1 VSLFSSIKR
10 SFAPKAPPPTQA
22 SVSTKPAAKEP
33 PSTPN
38 RPWLQAGRA
47 IDWRVLFIGSDAR
60 WFQQAE
66 HDVYCLQ
73 PNWLCQRAAD
83 SAEARVMVAS
93 AAFDALV
100 LDSRVSDKAD
110 LLGRLGDSA
119 GRMVCLVCCN
129 LLDRSAVAQWNRP
142 GIIPV
147 SEASDAA
154 TMVAN
159 LIRADRL
166 RSWMADPT
174 IKSLIP
180 RIHKLPAAPKL
191 HAQVTEELQSA
202 NGSMMVVARLISQDP
217 VMSAKILQVANSA
230 FFGQASEIVDTAEA
244 AMVLGTERIRSL
256 ILLAGVFS
264 QYDGTKCP
272 GFLPEPIW
280 NHSVQVAMYSRA
292 IAFAET
298 KDARMAEASFT
309 AGLLHDIGKL
319 ILAANIPEMYATVLR
334 VRANRKITC
343 REAELGVFGMT
354 HAELGAC
361 LLASWGLPLPILE
374 AIAWHHEPEK
384 SANRGYSLVAAVH
397 VANAFAQENS
407 AEKGRDGIRVGFLL
421 KAGLG
426 DCRNRWREFCG
437 LAPQAGEDSPDERS
451 RPRRA
456 AIEN

>member
-1 VSLFSSIKR
+1 MSLFGSIKR

-22 SVSTKPAAKEP
+22 SVSAKPAAKEP

-38 RPWLQAGRA
+38 RPWLQAGRP
-47 IDWRVLFIGSDAR
+47 IDWRVLFIGSDPH

-93 AAFDALV
+93 TAFDALV

-119 GRMVCLVCCN
+119 GRMICLVCCN

-142 GIIPV
+142 GIMPV

-191 HAQVTEELQSA
+191 HTQVTEELQSP
-202 NGSMMVVARLISQDP
+202 NGSMLVVARVISQDP

-230 FFGQASEIVDTAEA
+230 FFGQPSEIVDTAEA
-244 AMVLGTERIRSL
+244 AMVLGAERIRAL

-280 NHSVQVAMYSRA
+280 NHSVQVAMYARA

-298 KDARMAEASFT
+298 KDARMAEAAFT

-319 ILAANIPEMYATVLR
+319 ILAANLPEMYATALR
-334 VRANRKITC
+334 LRASRKISD
-343 REAELGVFGMT
+343 REAELGVFGIS

-384 SANRGYSLVAAVH
+384 SPNRGYSLLAAVH
-397 VANAFAQENS
+397 VANAFAQEGGP
-407 AEKGRDGIRVGFLL
+407 EKGRDVIKVGFLL
-421 KAGLG
+421 KTGLG

-437 LAPQAGEDSPDERS
+437 LATRPEEGTPDEWV
-451 RPRRA
+451 RRRRESK
-456 AIEN
+456 EN